1 MITFYHQTKKLIG
14 FWCKQRL
21 NDRSLIQLSET
32 LLVELTRIHEKK
44 KKKNLTCKFKLEF
57 ITIYYLKF
65 TVKLL
70 RL

>member
-32 LLVELTRIHEKK
+32 LLVELTRIYEK

>member
-1 MITFYHQTKKLIG
+1 MITFYHQTKKLID

-44 KKKNLTCKFKLEF
+44 KKKK
-57 ITIYYLKF
+57 I
-65 TVKLL
+65 
-70 RL
+70 